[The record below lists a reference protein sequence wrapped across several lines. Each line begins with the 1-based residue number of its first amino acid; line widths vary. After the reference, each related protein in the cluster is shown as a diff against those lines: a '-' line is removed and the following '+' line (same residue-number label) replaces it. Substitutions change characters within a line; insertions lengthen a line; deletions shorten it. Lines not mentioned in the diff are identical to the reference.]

1 VTSYVLIRTQRGQDV
16 RPLEGEQ
23 LSIGADP
30 TNSLLLSGDRRV
42 SRLHAVLERI
52 GGRWCVRDL
61 DSRNGTFV
69 NGARVVSERPL
80 RSGDEIRIG
89 DTLILFQTDDVEAG
103 PPTQEGREAP
113 RVTERER
120 DVLIA
125 LCRPLASGDV
135 FTEPASIREMADA
148 LTVTESAIKQHLAN
162 LYDRFGITGDDGRR
176 RVRLANEALHRGV
189 VQLADLRRSRP

>member
-1 VTSYVLIRTQRGQDV
+1 VASYVLIRTQRAQDV
-16 RPLEGEQ
+16 RPLEGDR

-30 TNSLLLSGDRRV
+30 TNDLLLVGDARV
-42 SRLHAVLERI
+42 SRLHAMLERI

-80 RSGDEIRIG
+80 RSGDEIRVG
-89 DTLILFQTDDVEAG
+89 DTLILYKSDEVDAG
-103 PPTQEGREAP
+103 PPTQEGRRAP
-113 RVTERER
+113 VVTARER

-125 LCRPLASGDV
+125 LCRPMASGDV
-135 FTEPASIREMADA
+135 FTEPASIREMAEA

-162 LYDRFGITGDDGRR
+162 LYDKFDITDDEHRR
-176 RVRLANEALHRGV
+176 RLRLANEALHRGV
-189 VQLADLRRSRP
+189 VRIADLRRAPP